1 MRHDDTVTMTNVAS
15 DIRDIGDI
23 GDHGASVAGARA
35 DMETDNAQLVCVE
48 RKNRN
53 EKRKYFYQISKIC

>member
-15 DIRDIGDI
+15 DTGDIRDI

-48 RKNRN
+48 L
-53 EKRKYFYQISKIC
+53 